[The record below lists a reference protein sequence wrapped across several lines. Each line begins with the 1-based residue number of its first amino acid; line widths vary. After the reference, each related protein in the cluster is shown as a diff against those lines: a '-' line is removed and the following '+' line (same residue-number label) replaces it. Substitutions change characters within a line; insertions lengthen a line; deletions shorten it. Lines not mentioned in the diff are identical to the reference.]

1 MDVFNSTKIEY
12 LNDRNY
18 AIWSMRM
25 EALLEA
31 KQLFE
36 VIANQTPIKNE
47 RDPTSIKIFED
58 WSRKNNETLGYM
70 ILSMSPEIAII
81 YKGIKN
87 ARQIWNSL
95 RERFE
100 GETEDKAM
108 NLFLELTKLKKQ
120 HNENIDN
127 YITRAQGLC
136 NQISQLGK
144 FISER
149 ELVRY
154 IIEGL
159 PDNYSS
165 ISTAL
170 VMNRNIPIGNLRQIL
185 LDFEK
190 KMMILNAAMPIGQK
204 KGKYLKNV
212 IYAINLAI
220 SKANVGIIPK
230 IRRLRMDIIVTE
242 QKEFHFHQKN
252 REEAN
257 LSETQGHSPNSKR
270 EFALNAAMDIDKDV
284 QETVIRGISGKLQ
297 DEQVE
302 DSSNLNDSVKSIEE
316 YNKEIVQ
323 SEDVQVESNSHE
335 DEIPLQDHRMD
346 RSLTEVLEENV
357 GKENLSD
364 IGKDTP
370 KDATYLKKE
379 ATEREVTLKRKPK
392 GEKMGHNAKIDSA
405 VREENVI
412 KRKEIP
418 AKENKTN
425 REMETNNKVKIKI
438 IAKEAENDEMSVDLT
453 HPTEDRDYS
462 KASKTEQVLE
472 DPLEVQSTGQKTREK
487 RGRNNGTSALAK
499 VVARIRIDDDRE
511 NEGETAQVDK
521 NPVIETESAESL
533 TKEGADQVGIS
544 DNETESIDDI
554 EERVVRVPASR
565 KLIIIMQGPVNK

>member
-1 MDVFNSTKIEY
+1 
-12 LNDRNY
+12 
-18 AIWSMRM
+18 
-25 EALLEA
+25 
-31 KQLFE
+31 
-36 VIANQTPIKNE
+36 
-47 RDPTSIKIFED
+47 
-58 WSRKNNETLGYM
+58 
-70 ILSMSPEIAII
+70 
-81 YKGIKN
+81 
-87 ARQIWNSL
+87 
-95 RERFE
+95 
-100 GETEDKAM
+100 
-108 NLFLELTKLKKQ
+108 
-120 HNENIDN
+120 
-127 YITRAQGLC
+127 
-136 NQISQLGK
+136 
-144 FISER
+144 
-149 ELVRY
+149 
-154 IIEGL
+154 
-159 PDNYSS
+159 
-165 ISTAL
+165 
-170 VMNRNIPIGNLRQIL
+170 
-185 LDFEK
+185 
-190 KMMILNAAMPIGQK
+190 MPIGHK
-204 KGKYLKNV
+204 KVKYLKHV

-220 SKANVGIIPK
+220 TKTN
-230 IRRLRMDIIVTE
+230 
-242 QKEFHFHQKN
+242 
-252 REEAN
+252 
-257 LSETQGHSPNSKR
+257 TQGHSSNSKR

-284 QETVIRGISGKLQ
+284 QETVIKEISRKLQ
-297 DEQVE
+297 DEQVEMNSVKLKIKVSGEYTGGVE

-316 YNKEIVQ
+316 YNNEIVQ

-379 ATEREVTLKRKPK
+379 ATKREVTLKWKPK
-392 GEKMGHNAKIDSA
+392 GEKMRHNAKIDSA

-438 IAKEAENDEMSVDLT
+438 IAKVAENDEMSVDLT

-462 KASKTEQVLE
+462 KASKTGQVLE
-472 DPLEVQSTGQKTREK
+472 DPQEVQSTGQKIREK

-499 VVARIRIDDDRE
+499 VVARIRIDDDGE
-511 NEGETAQVDK
+511 NESETAQVDK

-565 KLIIIMQGPVNK
+565 KLVEAGQTGDTEFKIKDNYKEIIKISKIQNKLEKPEYLQKEKGKKGKKRKKKKKLFIK